1 MTSTKARRSS
11 GLRPPITRGSPD
23 KPVPMLLA
31 RVRRATRAA
40 AAEATSLGAFHAD
53 RSLKVGLEA
62 DVRRGRPSAFHI
74 AGSAR
79 QLRAGRYRNH
89 GRGWDRTSDPSRVKR
104 V

>member
-11 GLRPPITRGSPD
+11 GLRPPITRGSLD
-23 KPVPMLLA
+23 KPVLMLLA

-62 DVRRGRPSAFHI
+62 DVRRGRPPRFTSPAVRASCAP
-74 AGSAR
+74 AGTGIMGA
-79 QLRAGRYRNH
+79 AGIEPA
-89 GRGWDRTSDPSRVKR
+89 TPRV
-104 V
+104 